1 MILRVELEPDNPCF
15 KNLLCSVPL
24 HPGLDYSHDWSA
36 SMLQP
41 SSSGGTDFVVV
52 RGGRALGRVSLGLP
66 GVHNVLNALAVV
78 AALGTLAAAAAFCA
92 RPAVE
97 VKHNTP

>member
-1 MILRVELEPDNPCF
+1 
-15 KNLLCSVPL
+15 
-24 HPGLDYSHDWSA
+24 
-36 SMLQP
+36 
-41 SSSGGTDFVVV
+41 
-52 RGGRALGRVSLGLP
+52 
-66 GVHNVLNALAVV
+66 VLNALAVV